1 VPILFVAVIL
11 AAGLLGEWVA
21 RAFSEPMNRRL
32 RRRFSREP
40 GSLGSAIDANA
51 IDANKGRAGCSRQ

>member
-1 VPILFVAVIL
+1 
-11 AAGLLGEWVA
+11 LGEWVA